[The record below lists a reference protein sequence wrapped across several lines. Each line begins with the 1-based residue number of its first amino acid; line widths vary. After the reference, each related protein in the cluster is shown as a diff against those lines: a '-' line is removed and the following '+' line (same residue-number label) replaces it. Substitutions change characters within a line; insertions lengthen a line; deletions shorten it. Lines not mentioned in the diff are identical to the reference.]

1 MATTATPPQIQF
13 PALLSPI
20 KIGPLQLKN
29 RIAMAPM
36 NETLSDGDG
45 RVSEQLCAYFAAR
58 AKGGTG
64 LIITGAIMATRL
76 ASEFVWG
83 RNLHCYNLGHL
94 HGLTL
99 LTDRVHYFGS
109 KIAAQ
114 MSIGFGRQGHSYD
127 HTQLAPAATA
137 GLPYEMAL
145 DKATDHMAPAFR
157 KAERSRLFL
166 TGQLTREMSIDEIH
180 REQKEYAHSCQLAL
194 MAGFDAIEIHAP
206 HGYLEHE
213 FLSPLTNKR
222 TDMYGGDWRN
232 RKRFV
237 MEVMEQI
244 RYACPGAAVGVRI
257 SAEEHCEGGLT
268 REEMIDVA
276 KDLEARGADY
286 ISLSDGGGY
295 EEPNHLLPE
304 AKRAEHIPDTGA
316 DFKKALKIPV
326 IVPSQHDPVKAEAD
340 MAAGKFDIS
349 ALGRQLLCDPEYAN
363 KVASGRVD
371 EIVRCKRDNICVMR
385 CLAGASP
392 ACGSNPWL
400 GREYAQPELQ
410 IGPRQKHESLIPT
423 GMMLPLP
430 ALDRPW
436 WKQQIPVEEKYWR
449 PFRGPGPE

>member
-1 MATTATPPQIQF
+1 MSTIATPQTQF

-45 RVSEQLCAYFAAR
+45 RVSEQLVSYFAAR

-83 RNLHCYNLGHL
+83 RNLHLFNLGHL

-109 KIAAQ
+109 RIAAQ

-127 HTQLAPAATA
+127 HDKLAPAATA

-157 KAERSRLFL
+157 KSERSRLFL

-237 MEVMEQI
+237 NEVMEQI
-244 RYACPGAAVGVRI
+244 RYACPGAAIGVRI

-276 KDLEARGADY
+276 QDLEARGADY

-304 AKRAEHIPDTGA
+304 AKRAEHFPDTGA
-316 DFKKALKIPV
+316 DFKKVLKVPV
-326 IVPSQHDPVKAEAD
+326 IVPSQHDPFKAEAD
-340 MAAGKFDIS
+340 VAAGKFDIS

-363 KVASGRVD
+363 KVESGRAD
-371 EIVRCKRDNICVMR
+371 EIIRCKRDNICVMR

-436 WKQQIPVEEKYWR
+436 WKPQIPVEEKYWR
-449 PFRGPGPE
+449 EFRGPGPK